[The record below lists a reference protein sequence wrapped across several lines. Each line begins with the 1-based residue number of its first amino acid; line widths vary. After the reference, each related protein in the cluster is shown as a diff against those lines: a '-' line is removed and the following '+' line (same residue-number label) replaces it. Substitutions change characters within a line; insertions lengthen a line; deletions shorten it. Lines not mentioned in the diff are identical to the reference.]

1 MIDFLAK
8 FRTRRLLCQTLLDLT
23 DRQQQKT
30 DCGQLDEVIEI
41 LQRKD
46 RVLTRLNEGQEAVKA
61 WHAERSSL
69 TADVRAECET
79 LLAACEADLKQLHTA
94 TLKQSE
100 LMSASRDETR
110 QKLERVTAGQA
121 THNQYQSLQP
131 GESISPRLNLTH

>member
-1 MIDFLAK
+1 MTDFLAK

-41 LQRKD
+41 LHRKD
-46 RVLTRLNEGQEAVKA
+46 RVLSRLNEGEAAVKS
-61 WHAERSSL
+61 WREERSSL

-79 LLAACEADLKQLHTA
+79 LLAACEADLKQLHAT

-110 QKLERVTAGQA
+110 QKLERVTAGQT

-131 GESISPRLNLTH
+131 GESISPRLNVTH